1 MLTGGMVVS
10 QRSQLAP
17 HLLLLHPTGIV
28 TEASGAAWQVLKD
41 CLMS

>member
-1 MLTGGMVVS
+1 MLTGGVVVS

-28 TEASGAAWQVLKD
+28 KKAVLRSRR
-41 CLMS
+41 LTGV